1 MYKKRWIVKK
11 MQKSLNVGRVLILT
25 GARQTG
31 KTTLLKNEPIFKN
44 YKYFSMDDLDTLT
57 QAEKDPS
64 PIISSAKDI
73 IIDEA
78 QRVSKVL
85 FSVKQIVDNEKDRHF
100 ILSGS
105 ANFLLLKNISETLAG
120 RATYHILFPF
130 AFSEYKGH
138 EMPKWLLEMFNKE
151 YPKEKEIINKLPIE
165 QILFRGFLPPVLE
178 LKNIEEITIWWNGYI
193 KTYLE
198 RDLRDLSNVA
208 SLGDFRTVM
217 ELLALRTGSI
227 IDQTGISQ
235 DTGISQPTVHR
246 YINLLEASNLY
257 IRLRPFA
264 KIKSKSITKTPKGYF
279 IDTGI
284 ATHLAGYRD
293 PSAIDEKF
301 RGNLF
306 ESVVLSNL
314 LTIADIYGM
323 NVYFWRT
330 REGKEVDFILEYGR
344 AILPIEVKLSNKVQ
358 YNDIQNILYFISLNP
373 NAVGGIVIYNGNQI
387 YRLSS
392 NIFAIP
398 WVML

>member
-138 EMPKWLLEMFNKE
+138 EMPKWL
-151 YPKEKEIINKLPIE
+151 
-165 QILFRGFLPPVLE
+165 
-178 LKNIEEITIWWNGYI
+178 
-193 KTYLE
+193 
-198 RDLRDLSNVA
+198 
-208 SLGDFRTVM
+208 
-217 ELLALRTGSI
+217 
-227 IDQTGISQ
+227 
-235 DTGISQPTVHR
+235 
-246 YINLLEASNLY
+246 
-257 IRLRPFA
+257 
-264 KIKSKSITKTPKGYF
+264 
-279 IDTGI
+279 
-284 ATHLAGYRD
+284 
-293 PSAIDEKF
+293 
-301 RGNLF
+301 
-306 ESVVLSNL
+306 
-314 LTIADIYGM
+314 
-323 NVYFWRT
+323 
-330 REGKEVDFILEYGR
+330 
-344 AILPIEVKLSNKVQ
+344 
-358 YNDIQNILYFISLNP
+358 
-373 NAVGGIVIYNGNQI
+373 
-387 YRLSS
+387 
-392 NIFAIP
+392 
-398 WVML
+398 